1 MQWTT
6 ACLDWDKRIVEK
18 RSLIAFDPLFP
29 DEAQAALR
37 AFKSLRIVDL
47 PGQPTFGEVCEPF
60 VFEFVAAIFG
70 SYDADTAKRLISK
83 FFLLISKKN
92 SKSTI
97 AAGIMVTALVR
108 NWRRMAELLI
118 LAPTLE
124 IANNSFNPAAGM
136 IRADAELADLLHVVD
151 HQRIIRHRVTGAE
164 LKVIAADS
172 NTVGGTKAGFVL
184 IDELWLFGKKAGA
197 KAMLDEALGGL
208 VSREEGFYVMLS
220 THSDEPPAGVFKDEL
235 EYARD
240 VRDGIIDDPTYLPM
254 LYEWPDKMLKS
265 EAYADPANFYI
276 TNPNIGRS
284 VSQAWLESKMA
295 KEGYGSGEGKQ
306 IFFAKHLNVEI
317 GLKLRRDRWRGAD
330 YWEGAAVSS
339 LRDLDDLL
347 ARSEVVVVGLD
358 GGGLDDL
365 TGFCALGRDRRTK
378 AWLYW
383 THAYAHRKVLEI
395 RKSIAPALLGF
406 ETDGDLTFWGDA
418 HGSVA
423 QLLADDSGIEFS
435 RDMFDADVAAI
446 VALCVRV
453 RESGLMPEFAGIG
466 ADPASIGA
474 LIDALIDAD
483 FTLCEGSK
491 GDIVGISQSAT
502 NMFSAINTME
512 RKLEAGTAAHGGT
525 DLMNFCVSNAK
536 VEQRGNAV
544 TITKA
549 SAGKGKIDPLVACFV
564 ATKLMERNPEARGMS
579 IYAERGI
586 RVF

>member
-1 MQWTT
+1 
-6 ACLDWDKRIVEK
+6 
-18 RSLIAFDPLFP
+18 
-29 DEAQAALR
+29 
-37 AFKSLRIVDL
+37 
-47 PGQPTFGEVCEPF
+47 
-60 VFEFVAAIFG
+60 
-70 SYDADTAKRLISK
+70 
-83 FFLLISKKN
+83 
-92 SKSTI
+92 
-97 AAGIMVTALVR
+97 
-108 NWRRMAELLI
+108 
-118 LAPTLE
+118 
-124 IANNSFNPAAGM
+124 
-136 IRADAELADLLHVVD
+136 
-151 HQRIIRHRVTGAE
+151 
-164 LKVIAADS
+164 
-172 NTVGGTKAGFVL
+172 
-184 IDELWLFGKKAGA
+184 
-197 KAMLDEALGGL
+197 
-208 VSREEGFYVMLS
+208 
-220 THSDEPPAGVFKDEL
+220 VFKDEL

-240 VRDGIIDDPTYLPM
+240 VRDGIIEDPTYLPV
-254 LYEWPDKMLKS
+254 LYEWPDAMIKAESYM
-265 EAYADPANFYI
+265 DPANFYI

-284 VSQAWLESKMA
+284 VSQSWLEAKMA
-295 KEGYGSGEGKQ
+295 KEAYGSGEGKQ

-347 ARSEVVVVGLD
+347 ARCEVVVVGLD

-365 TGFCALGRDRRTK
+365 TGFCALGRDKRTK

-383 THAYAHRKVLEI
+383 THAFAHRKVLEI

-418 HGSVA
+418 QGNVA
-423 QLLADDSGIEFS
+423 QLLADEGGIEFT
-435 RDMFDADVAAI
+435 RDMFDGDVAAI

-453 RESGLMPEFAGIG
+453 RDSGLMPEFAGIG

-474 LIDALIDAD
+474 LIDALIDAE

-491 GDIVGISQSAT
+491 GDIVGVSQSAV

-525 DLMNFCVSNAK
+525 ALMNFCVSNAK

-579 IYAERGI
+579 VYAARGI
-586 RVF
+586 RVI